1 VSGRHVTGQLKR
13 WAPTAA
19 AAVLA
24 VTPSAAVLLAAGV
37 AGSGYLLD
45 RSDLAAGGTALAAG
59 GLVAERLSG
68 RAARRRMRRLRQESR
83 LRLHEAQ
90 QLTADVTRELTAA
103 REALSELTAKVAT
116 LQERVTVSE
125 GSAAVRA
132 PVPVAVQGSVRS
144 VGSEP
149 VPFGTVRD
157 QGRPAVLTSARPLAS
172 RIAEAQRI
180 SPATSA
186 WFDTPPGTTRQPIVS
201 VGDGKSLPSL
211 PVLPPGPR
219 EPVSGSIP
227 LLVENGTGRTGTG
240 KLGAGRAA
248 ESGGR
253 GNRP

>member
-1 VSGRHVTGQLKR
+1 MKR

-144 VGSEP
+144 VGSTPRPE
-149 VPFGTVRD
+149 
-157 QGRPAVLTSARPLAS
+157 RPASPSCRSVTASPCRPC
-172 RIAEAQRI
+172 
-180 SPATSA
+180 
-186 WFDTPPGTTRQPIVS
+186 
-201 VGDGKSLPSL
+201 PSC
-211 PVLPPGPR
+211 PR
-219 EPVSGSIP
+219 
-227 LLVENGTGRTGTG
+227 
-240 KLGAGRAA
+240 
-248 ESGGR
+248 GR
-253 GNRP
+253 GNR